1 MKGLF
6 DYYDVMKNLTPLVSV
21 LVITSIAATAQGKDP
36 HVPSNPPVGIIDTII
51 ISGNEKTKDYVV
63 LDEMTLKAGSLA
75 TNESIEFDRNRIYS
89 LGLFTRV
96 DIFCDTLQGQ
106 RFLFVD
112 VSERWYIIPFPV
124 FGFRDGDPKKAFY
137 GGGLLHS
144 NFTGRNQKLFGSIVF
159 GYNPALALSFF
170 DPLLDREGRLFFSAS
185 LSFTRVRN
193 KSEIAAAETGDFDEK
208 HYNINSTIGKRL
220 SLYETVGL
228 NLGYRFV
235 RIDDYRP
242 QRTVSPT
249 GRDEYIYATLEY
261 TYDSRDLR
269 EYPSEGQFFNASVT
283 KLGFGEGKVNF
294 ARWGVDYRRFV
305 HLPFDFTF
313 AGRVHGTLVSGGLI
327 PTYNRVYFGFGE
339 RIRGYFKT
347 VFEGENLF
355 GTTLELRFPLIKT
368 HTFHFTAVPLPAE
381 FSVWRFG
388 MSLAIFGDTGIAWF
402 RGDKLTF
409 NSFASGYGGGIH
421 FLLPY
426 SAIVRFEYAFNEF
439 FEGQF
444 IIDFRASL

>member
-1 MKGLF
+1 MKSLISLLS
-6 DYYDVMKNLTPLVSV
+6 VVLVVSV
-21 LVITSIAATAQGKDP
+21 TSSAQRKDSDAQ
-36 HVPSNPPVGIIDTII
+36 SNPPVATIDTIV
-51 ISGNEKTKDYVV
+51 ISGNEKTKDYVI
-63 LDEMTLKAGSLA
+63 LDEMTLKVGSLA
-75 TNESIEFDRNRIYS
+75 TSESIEFDRNRIYS
-89 LGLFTRV
+89 LRLFTRV

-124 FGFRDGDPKKAFY
+124 FGFRNGDPKKAFY

-144 NFTGRNQKLFGSIVF
+144 NFRGRNQKLFGFIVF

-170 DPLLDREGRLFFSAS
+170 DPLLDREGNLFFAAR

-208 HYNINSTIGKRL
+208 HYDINSTIGKRL

-228 NLGYRFV
+228 NLGYSIV
-235 RIDDYRP
+235 GIDDYRP

-249 GRDEYIYATLEY
+249 GRDEYIYARLDY

-269 EYPSEGQFFNASVT
+269 EYPSGGQFFNASVT
-283 KLGFGEGKVNF
+283 KLGFGESDVNF

-305 HLPFDFTF
+305 PLPLNLTF
-313 AGRVHGTLVSGGLI
+313 AGRVHGTIVSGGLI

-368 HTFHFTAVPLPAE
+368 RTFHFTAIPLPEE

-388 MSLAIFGDTGIAWF
+388 MSLAIFGDAGVAWF
-402 RGDKLTF
+402 RGDALTF
-409 NSFASGYGGGIH
+409 SSFASGYGGGIH

-426 SAIVRFEYAFNEF
+426 SAIMRLEYAYNEF